1 MSAGKTNLLSQHT
14 RTTARLV
21 LQPKAW
27 NFI

>member
-1 MSAGKTNLLSQHT
+1 MNAGKTNLLSQHT

-21 LQPKAW
+21 LQSIAW